1 MSAPPIC
8 EECGAVSSA
17 GARFCA
23 NCGGPLAS
31 VIQPQSSATGTISD
45 VQPRAALGYSAPLPV
60 QHATADVSR
69 TKTGLLLLIVGT
81 LLGPLPYVN
90 LVGGILAI
98 IGAILVIVGRKE
110 FGAAHSRNTIWSIII
125 FCVGLT
131 TVFVS
136 SIVFFM
142 AVTSAAFAH
151 ATGNALDPATLSQT
165 LSSSFNTLLI
175 GAAIGGAI
183 LGIAQVLFTYAIQ
196 NQNGK
201 ILLWC
206 GYAASLAVIVVEF
219 IIISPLIANAASQ
232 SFTGTTYNPQPFNSL
247 QTELG
252 LLRFLGFIPA
262 VLFASALYLA
272 WSQIGKGEIP
282 STVQQPAKLRNP
294 GPFGKPP

>member
-1 MSAPPIC
+1 M
-8 EECGAVSSA
+8 
-17 GARFCA
+17 
-23 NCGGPLAS
+23 
-31 VIQPQSSATGTISD
+31 QPQSVMGSATGTISD

-81 LLGPLPYVN
+81 LPGPLPYAN
-90 LVGGILAI
+90 FVGGILAI
-98 IGAILVIVGRKE
+98 VGAILVIVGRKA
-110 FGAAHSRNTIWSIII
+110 FGPAHSRNTIWSMII
-125 FCVGLT
+125 FCLGLAI
-131 TVFVS
+131 VFVS
-136 SIVFFM
+136 SVVFFM
-142 AVTSAAFAH
+142 AVTSAAFAN
-151 ATGNALDPATLSQT
+151 ATGNALNPATLSQT

-206 GYAASLAVIVVEF
+206 GYVASLAVIVVEL

-262 VLFASALYLA
+262 VLFASALYIA
-272 WSQIGKGEIP
+272 RSRIGKGEFP
-282 STVQQPAKLRNP
+282 STVEQPAKLSKP